1 MKNQSFND
9 GNVKIYNIEN
19 TAEPGDMPNEGLVLK
34 ATLRYHERTV
44 GITRHYAAI
53 QNESKVAAVIRCPQ
67 IRTIESG
74 YIAIL
79 NDGSQYRVDWI
90 QYPEDIEPR
99 VMDLTLVKVG
109 EFYDV

>member
-9 GNVKIYNIEN
+9 GNAKIYSVEN
-19 TAEPGDMPNEGLVLK
+19 TAAPGGMPNEGLVLK

-44 GITRHYAAI
+44 GVTRHYAAM
-53 QNESKVAAVIRCPQ
+53 QNESKIAAVIRCPQ
-67 IRTIESG
+67 IRTIEAG
-74 YIAIL
+74 HIAIL
-79 NDGSQYRVDWI
+79 KDGNQYRIDWI
-90 QYPEDIEPR
+90 QYPEDIDPP